1 MFQKMSSLDKYHFTC
16 RFTDVWRSQAYL
28 YNLLRSLK
36 QFKTKKTHK
45 LVSIWTGT
53 HSIGKTTNLVLEKS
67 MGKKKKKNYLCSWRI
82 VPIIQFNL
90 FIKICY
96 LSQAS
101 NFNHFTRYNF
111 ICYYGMFPTKFLP
124 HDLTELV
131 ETDSRCSLWKLN
143 RLSSWSLS
151 LSSGVV
157 SSPPTTLTVLW
168 ISSNLSS
175 SISNC
180 RSRIRL
186 NTLMLVL
193 PAVKPEII

>member
-1 MFQKMSSLDKYHFTC
+1 MKKSGLFVQSTEISQTIQDKENP
-16 RFTDVWRSQAYL
+16 QACFYL
-28 YNLLRSLK
+28 NWNTQYRKNYQPGFRK
-36 QFKTKKTHK
+36 
-45 LVSIWTGT
+45 VY
-53 HSIGKTTNLVLEKS
+53 
-67 MGKKKKKNYLCSWRI
+67 GKKKNKNKKTIYLCSWRI

-101 NFNHFTRYNF
+101 NFNHFTRCNF